1 MKTLIKSPL
10 KNAANNIVKIGST
23 PNARKIKSLDFDRPR
38 ENETFIKWIESSS
51 KIFESVDL
59 PNKKELKKLADF
71 DVIGG
76 GGGLAGLLAALG
88 GLGLSLTGGF
98 GLPRLPGFSRF
109 KAPKTKRPKNKSNK
123 NTGRPGGRPGSRT
136 GRPRTDSRGN
146 QIARR
151 GAQYRSQLGRIV
163 RPGQTPQGLT
173 MGPRPGSLRSRFAS
187 ARANMQTGTLFGGR
201 GAALQRGLYNAPGR
215 LQRGVQASRQA
226 ISRVTQP
233 VTTRLSAARSGI
245 SKAISPFKT
254 ALKGVSRIPIIG
266 SLLAGVFTYFED
278 ENGDGIPDRNLNK
291 ALFVSGGTAIGGLL
305 GSFIPIPILGTL
317 MGTLIGEYAGGL
329 FYELIQGR
337 GAEFVGKKFQEDMKK
352 LLSAGKAVLDWAG
365 RGFGRLY
372 EGMPK
377 INVFGT
383 DYINP
388 FKMHEGVLK
397 LPKAFFTDLPMNET
411 KKEEAERLKREAE
424 KLKKEEEQRKNQ
436 LQEEQRNRSEEI
448 QDEEQLPYTTTE
460 DGEVVPTM
468 ASFREDNEE
477 NAALQAENQS
487 MVSGLGLV
495 NPTPMT
501 DLATQ
506 KGGYAADTGLDI
518 HGNIGDPIVSPV
530 DGVLEYAEEG
540 HTAQANQDS
549 DPTTPG
555 FQPQHSFRIRLN
567 KPFSYNGKT
576 VRFIYG
582 THLATLDKGVANKS
596 DIPIKKGQRLGTMGQ
611 ANNVPHLHLGLVGDR
626 AQTEF
631 LNFNEV
637 KGALLENR
645 RVQASSSSP
654 QVPVADSTGTS
665 QSNNVAVLVP
675 QEQQNAQGGPQFVP
689 IPMGGNEVASASQQ
703 MVPESL
709 ILNSLWHTA
718 LLTKLSA

>member
-59 PNKKELKKLADF
+59 PNKRELKKLADF

-88 GLGLSLTGGF
+88 GLGLSLTGGLGLP
-98 GLPRLPGFSRF
+98 GLPRLPFRRGPNNRRN
-109 KAPKTKRPKNKSNK
+109 KPNNKNKP
-123 NTGRPGGRPGSRT
+123 GRPGGRPGSGT
-136 GRPRTDSRGN
+136 ARPRTDSRGN

-163 RPGQTPQGLT
+163 RPGQTPAGVR
-173 MGPRPGSLRSRFAS
+173 MGPRPGSLGSRFAS

-201 GAALQRGLYNAPGR
+201 GASLQRGLYNAPGR
-215 LQRGVQASRQA
+215 IQRGVQATRQA
-226 ISRVTQP
+226 ITRVTQP
-233 VTTRLSAARSGI
+233 VTTAASRVRGGI

-291 ALFVSGGTAIGGLL
+291 SLFVAGGTAIGGLL
-305 GSFIPIPILGTL
+305 GSFIPIPVLGTL

-337 GAEFVGKKFQEDMKK
+337 GAAFVGKKFQDDMKK

-365 RGFGRLY
+365 RGFSRLY

-377 INVFGT
+377 INIFGLKAI
-383 DYINP
+383 DP
-388 FKMHEGVLK
+388 RRMLEGVAK

-411 KKEEAERLKREAE
+411 KEEEEKR
-424 KLKKEEEQRKNQ
+424 LKKEEEQRIKQ
-436 LQEEQRNRSEEI
+436 QQEQEAQRDRSEAI

-468 ASFREDNEE
+468 ASFREDPIE
-477 NAALQAENQS
+477 NAVLQES
-487 MVSGLGLV
+487 VSAQQ
-495 NPTPMT
+495 NPNAKVIEYITG
-501 DLATQ
+501 DRSSSQYRADHGGGNYHEHVAFSSQDEKEKAKQFLRG
-506 KGGYAADTGLDI
+506 KGITTGSEYRPGDPGYHGVDRALDI
-518 HGNIGDPIVSPV
+518 PLYPNIQNFGLPDNRAGEEKFSAIFRRAMAAGGFTGSGISGSATMASLDKVSPV
-530 DGVLEYAEEG
+530 TPSV
-540 HTAQANQDS
+540 QI
-549 DPTTPG
+549 PTTTSTRTSNSVVVI
-555 FQPQHSFRIRLN
+555 PQ
-567 KPFSYNGKT
+567 
-576 VRFIYG
+576 
-582 THLATLDKGVANKS
+582 
-596 DIPIKKGQRLGTMGQ
+596 Q
-611 ANNVPHLHLGLVGDR
+611 
-626 AQTEF
+626 
-631 LNFNEV
+631 
-637 KGALLENR
+637 
-645 RVQASSSSP
+645 
-654 QVPVADSTGTS
+654 
-665 QSNNVAVLVP
+665 
-675 QEQQNAQGGPQFVP
+675 QQNQQPGSQIVP
-689 IPMGGNEVASASQQ
+689 IPMNGGSRSQGADQ
-703 MVPESL
+703 MSTGVSESDV
-709 ILNSLWHTA
+709 LNSLWQTL
-718 LLTKLSA
+718 LLTKLSE

>member
-98 GLPRLPGFSRF
+98 GLPGLPRFGRF
-109 KAPKTKRPKNKSNK
+109 KSPKTKRPKNKSNK
-123 NTGRPGGRPGSRT
+123 NTGRPGGRPGSLT

-151 GAQYRSQLGRIV
+151 GAQYRSQLGRIL
-163 RPGQTPQGLT
+163 RPGQTPAGLT
-173 MGPRPGSLRSRFAS
+173 MGPRPGSLQSRFAS

-233 VTTRLSAARSGI
+233 VTTRLSAARGGI

-337 GAEFVGKKFQEDMKK
+337 GAEFVGKKFQDDMKK
-352 LLSAGKAVLDWAG
+352 LLSAGQAVVNWAG
-365 RGFGRLY
+365 RGFKRLY
-372 EGMPK
+372 EGFPK
-377 INVFGT
+377 LNVFGIGEV
-383 DYINP
+383 INP

-397 LPKAFFTDLPMNET
+397 LPKAFFSDAPMNET
-411 KKEEAERLKREAE
+411 KAEESER
-424 KLKKEEEQRKNQ
+424 LKKEEEERKKQQQQRE
-436 LQEEQRNRSEEI
+436 EEQRNRSEAI

-582 THLATLDKGVANKS
+582 THLATLDKAVANKF

-637 KGALLENR
+637 KGALLKNR
-645 RVQASSSSP
+645 AVQARSTSP
-654 QVPVADSTGTS
+654 QVPLPATTAAT
-665 QSNNVAVLVP
+665 QSNSVVVIP
-675 QEQQNAQGGPQFVP
+675 QQQQNQQSGSQIIP
-689 IPMGGNEVASASQQ
+689 IPMNGGSRSQGADQMSAGVS
-703 MVPESL
+703 ESDV
-709 ILNSLWHTA
+709 LNSLWQTL
-718 LLTKLSA
+718 LLTKLSE

>member
-1 MKTLIKSPL
+1 ML
-10 KNAANNIVKIGST
+10 
-23 PNARKIKSLDFDRPR
+23 
-38 ENETFIKWIESSS
+38 
-51 KIFESVDL
+51 
-59 PNKKELKKLADF
+59 
-71 DVIGG
+71 
-76 GGGLAGLLAALG
+76 
-88 GLGLSLTGGF
+88 
-98 GLPRLPGFSRF
+98 
-109 KAPKTKRPKNKSNK
+109 
-123 NTGRPGGRPGSRT
+123 
-136 GRPRTDSRGN
+136 
-146 QIARR
+146 
-151 GAQYRSQLGRIV
+151 
-163 RPGQTPQGLT
+163 
-173 MGPRPGSLRSRFAS
+173 
-187 ARANMQTGTLFGGR
+187 
-201 GAALQRGLYNAPGR
+201 
-215 LQRGVQASRQA
+215 
-226 ISRVTQP
+226 
-233 VTTRLSAARSGI
+233 
-245 SKAISPFKT
+245 
-254 ALKGVSRIPIIG
+254 
-266 SLLAGVFTYFED
+266 
-278 ENGDGIPDRNLNK
+278 
-291 ALFVSGGTAIGGLL
+291 
-305 GSFIPIPILGTL
+305 
-317 MGTLIGEYAGGL
+317 
-329 FYELIQGR
+329 
-337 GAEFVGKKFQEDMKK
+337 
-352 LLSAGKAVLDWAG
+352 
-365 RGFGRLY
+365 
-372 EGMPK
+372 
-377 INVFGT
+377 
-383 DYINP
+383 
-388 FKMHEGVLK
+388 EGVAK
-397 LPKAFFTDLPMNET
+397 LPKAFFSDAPMNET
-411 KKEEAERLKREAE
+411 KDEEAKRLEAE
-424 KLKKEEEQRKNQ
+424 KQRKVGQKAVLGGKPVEWDGNRWVPEGSMAQ
-436 LQEEQRNRSEEI
+436 RQAEMEQG
-448 QDEEQLPYTTTE
+448 QLPYTTLE
-460 DGEVVPTM
+460 DGEVVPTT
-468 ASFREDNEE
+468 ED
-477 NAALQAENQS
+477 AAPAVATQEVPETQS

-665 QSNNVAVLVP
+665 QSNNIAVLVP

-689 IPMGGNEVASASQQ
+689 IPMGGNEVASVPQQ
-703 MVPESL
+703 TVPESL